1 MLSELQRVLLRACL
15 QREPAAWLA
24 AELARGDQPLL
35 ADERELLRALASS
48 ADGMRLTRLLVEK
61 LRLERLLRGD
71 TGLAAAFVR
80 DQAAFV
86 ARFRR
91 YCDQVPPAAVF
102 PSEEAAAFAAFER
115 ASPP

>member
-1 MLSELQRVLLRACL
+1 VLSELQRVLLTACL
-15 QREPAAWLA
+15 QREPAPWL
-24 AELARGDQPLL
+24 LAMLERGDL
-35 ADERELLRALASS
+35 ALTAAERELLAALGNS

-71 TGLAAAFVR
+71 PELAAAFVR
-80 DQAAFV
+80 DEAAFV

-91 YCDQVPPAAVF
+91 YCDAVPPTAVF

-115 ASPP
+115 AAAH

>member
-1 MLSELQRVLLRACL
+1 VLSDLQRVLLRACL

-24 AELARGDQPLL
+24 AALARGDHELS
-35 ADERELLRALASS
+35 ASERELLAALAAS

-71 TGLAAAFVR
+71 PELAAAFVR

-91 YCDQVPPAAVF
+91 YCDQVEPTAVF

-115 ASPP
+115 TALP